1 MSHTLPPQAQR
12 REVSQTNH
20 TLAPERSGLGPI
32 IADCVVLVRRSLRHL
47 FRNMDEIIQVIA
59 LPIMLLL
66 LFRYLFGGAIN
77 TGGPSYV
84 NYLISGVIVLSV
96 AFSASATG
104 VGVANDLQN
113 GIVER
118 FRTMPMFGP
127 AVLVGHVISAVLRN
141 IVSVILVI
149 GVGYLVGFRPEASA
163 ADWLAAGL
171 ILLLF
176 ILAVSW
182 LAALIGVISGGVE
195 AASGYAMILVFV
207 PYASSAL
214 VPSDNMPT
222 VLKAIVDNQPFTPV
236 VNAVRSL
243 LIDQPVGNQAWLAIA
258 WWVPILVLTA
268 ALTMHRF
275 LKVTRR

>member
-1 MSHTLPPQAQR
+1 MSHTLPQAQR
-12 REVSQTNH
+12 REVSQTSH

-32 IADCVVLVRRSLRHL
+32 IADCAVLVRRSLRHL

-59 LPIMLLL
+59 LPVMLLL

-149 GVGYLVGFRPEASA
+149 GVGYLVGFRPDASLT
-163 ADWLAAGL
+163 DWLAAGL
-171 ILLLF
+171 ILLVF

-222 VLKAIVDNQPFTPV
+222 VLKAVVDNQPFTPV
-236 VNAVRSL
+236 VNSVRAL
-243 LIDQPVGNQAWLAIA
+243 LIDQPVGNQAWLALA

-268 ALTMHRF
+268 ALTMNRF
-275 LKVTRR
+275 LKHTRR

>member
-1 MSHTLPPQAQR
+1 MSHTLPQAQR
-12 REVSQTNH
+12 REVSQTSH

-32 IADCVVLVRRSLRHL
+32 VADCVVLVRRSLRHL

-149 GVGYLVGFRPEASA
+149 GVGYLVGFRPDASMT
-163 ADWLAAGL
+163 DWLAAGL
-171 ILLLF
+171 ILLVF

-195 AASGYAMILVFV
+195 AASGYAMILVFI

-222 VLKAIVDNQPFTPV
+222 VLKAVVDNQPFTPV
-236 VNAVRSL
+236 VNSVRAL
-243 LIDQPVGNQAWLAIA
+243 LIDQPVGNQAWLALA

-268 ALTMHRF
+268 ALTMNRF
-275 LKVTRR
+275 LKHTRR